1 MADYIDLYDDSNWQK
16 ATEYSS
22 ETMKKVLHDEDG
34 SKIILL
40 KLPAGFHMA
49 PHSHIMN
56 EQHVILKGE
65 YESDG
70 EVYREGIYRSFK
82 AQQKHGPFQ
91 SKNGALVLVIW
102 KT

>member
-1 MADYIDLYDDSNWQK
+1 MAEYIDLYDDSNWQK

-22 ETMKKVLHDEDG
+22 DTMKKILLDEEG

-49 PHSHIMN
+49 PHSHIMR

-65 YESDG
+65 YEIDG
-70 EVYREGIYRSFK
+70 KVFYEGTYRSFL

-91 SKNGALVLVIW
+91 SKSGALVLVIW
-102 KT
+102 ET